1 MGQKPPF
8 DPVWGAWVLLLVLV
22 ASVLVGQVGVFAA
35 CAVLDRMCD
44 RPLGGLTQIGLEVL
58 TAVAI
63 LLGLGRSP
71 PPPSGE

>member
-1 MGQKPPF
+1 VSGKPPF

-35 CAVLDRMCD
+35 CALLDRMCD

-63 LLGLGRSP
+63 LLGLGRPP

>member
-1 MGQKPPF
+1 VAGKPPF
-8 DPVWGAWVLLLVLV
+8 DPVWGAFILLLVLV
-22 ASVLVGQVGVFAA
+22 CSVLVGQVGVFAA

-63 LLGLGRSP
+63 LLGLGRP
-71 PPPSGE
+71 PPPPPEG

>member
-1 MGQKPPF
+1 VGQKPPF

>member
-1 MGQKPPF
+1 VGQKPPF

-44 RPLGGLTQIGLEVL
+44 RPLGGLTQIGMEVL
-58 TAVAI
+58 TAIAI
-63 LLGLGRSP
+63 LIGLGRPPKP
-71 PPPSGE
+71 PPEG